1 MFLIRSF
8 FYTGFVCLIAQII
21 KDNTKLTTGHI
32 TSLFTMIGALLGFFG
47 IYDKLIDYVGGGAS
61 VVIISFGNTL
71 YTTAIEKGLFNM
83 LSGVS
88 TGIVAAILFSFFITL
103 IFRVK
108 E

>member
-8 FYTGFVCLIAQII
+8 FYTGLICLIAQII

-32 TSLFTMIGALLGFFG
+32 TSLFCSIGALLSFFG
-47 IYDKLIDYVGGGAS
+47 IYDKIVDYVGGGAS

-71 YTTAIEKGLFNM
+71 YKTAVKEGLFNM
-83 LSGVS
+83 LCGVS
-88 TGIVAAILFSFFITL
+88 TGIVAAIIFSFLITL